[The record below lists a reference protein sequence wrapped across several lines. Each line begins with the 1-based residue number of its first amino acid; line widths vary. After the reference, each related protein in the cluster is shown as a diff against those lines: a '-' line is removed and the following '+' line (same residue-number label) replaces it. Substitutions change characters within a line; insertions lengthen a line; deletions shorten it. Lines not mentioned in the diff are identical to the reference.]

1 MKILYVLFF
10 VLMSWG
16 LHALPDYQDHKQLP
30 DKKVASHVNPL
41 IALINSGNTTELESY
56 VHKHF
61 SPYWSAQMA
70 QTLAY
75 FALIEANHG
84 SLTFYASR
92 DYATPLPQN
101 ELVAI
106 LYSELTES
114 WLALTLI
121 GNGDKV
127 EIVNVSSANLLSD
140 IELPEAVD
148 LVQASKE
155 TADYVTKLAE
165 HIVPPMVNIP
175 AGDFIMGTTG
185 GEKQAQ
191 PAHKVSLSAF
201 QLGKYAVTVAEFSK
215 FAAATGYSPDSSCND
230 FIDAEGLRGP
240 DHKGSG
246 RWDKHRYNYSEYQ
259 PVTCISWQDAN
270 NYAAWL
276 SEQTGQ
282 QYRLPT
288 EQEWEYATKA
298 NTTSRYFWGDDPL
311 QTEACQYGNFA
322 DLSGEQVN
330 NRLYSYSNKG
340 FIEHLNCDDGE
351 AYNAIVGLYRPN
363 PFGLYDMVG
372 NVSQFL
378 NSCFNPQGYVSDAA
392 ADPASCEFLATRG
405 GNWHYPAQ
413 PHSNRGRF
421 KREGWN
427 VAAGIGFRLAMDGH
441 SDVVL
446 PGSQKFEQQLNQAQQ
461 AHLAMRAPLL
471 AAVEKPSLAERSN
484 GKLLLS
490 WLPSADKRV
499 TGYDIY
505 RSRIKLAHLLAGYY
519 QKHYEKTYTVGA
531 DSTEL
536 EVSLPDSDGSFIVV
550 ARSDQLL
557 GLPSEAVVKL
567 APAAVATIPGRI
579 NMQQLTHL
587 RNAPLYYFAASEDKP
602 ERYLVFKTNKAT
614 EQNTVTLRFDT
625 EVTKAGWYRL
635 NYKGSSFQ
643 NGEFFQLWQGR
654 KLAGRVSYQRDID
667 DSVSN
672 RHKVYLQAGEQPLE
686 LTVLRE
692 DFDRWGLSWLELIEA
707 ES

>member
-1 MKILYVLFF
+1 MGVKCIPAIVVILLF
-10 VLMSWG
+10 
-16 LHALPDYQDHKQLP
+16 A
-30 DKKVASHVNPL
+30 
-41 IALINSGNTTELESY
+41 
-56 VHKHF
+56 
-61 SPYWSAQMA
+61 
-70 QTLAY
+70 
-75 FALIEANHG
+75 
-84 SLTFYASR
+84 
-92 DYATPLPQN
+92 
-101 ELVAI
+101 
-106 LYSELTES
+106 
-114 WLALTLI
+114 
-121 GNGDKV
+121 
-127 EIVNVSSANLLSD
+127 SSASLISV
-140 IELPEAVD
+140 A
-148 LVQASKE
+148 
-155 TADYVTKLAE
+155 AE

-185 GEKQAQ
+185 GEKQAR

-215 FAAATGYSPDSSCND
+215 FAAATGYNPDSSCND

-240 DHKGSG
+240 EHKGSG
-246 RWDKHRYNYSEYQ
+246 RWDKHRYSYSDYQ

-276 SEQTGQ
+276 SKQTGLH
-282 QYRLPT
+282 YRLPT

-311 QTEACQYGNFA
+311 QTQACQYGNFA

-330 NRLYSYSNKG
+330 NQLYGYSNKG

-378 NSCFNPQGYVSDAA
+378 NSCFSPQGYVSGAA
-392 ADPASCEFLATRG
+392 LDTASCEFIATRG

-441 SDVVL
+441 SDAVL
-446 PGSQKFEQQLNQAQQ
+446 PASQKFEQQLHQAQQ
-461 AHLAMRAPLL
+461 AHLATRAPLL
-471 AAVEKPSLAERSN
+471 AAVEKPSLAEGSN

-505 RSRIKLAHLLAGYY
+505 RSTIKQAHLLGGFY
-519 QKHYEKTYTVGA
+519 QKHYAKAYAVGT

-536 EVSLPDSDGSFIVV
+536 EVTLPDSGGSFIVV
-550 ARSDQLL
+550 ARSGQLS
-557 GLPSEAVVKL
+557 GLPSEKAVKL
-567 APAAVATIPGRI
+567 APAAVAAIPGRI
-579 NMQQLTHL
+579 DMQQLTQLH
-587 RNAPLYYFAASEDKP
+587 NAPLYYFAASEDKP
-602 ERYLVFKTNKAT
+602 ERYLVFKTNKVT
-614 EQNTVTLRFDT
+614 EQNRVRLRFDT
-625 EVTKAGWYRL
+625 QVAKAGWYQL

-654 KLAGRVSYQRDID
+654 KLAGRVSYQRGVD

-672 RHKVYLQAGEQPLE
+672 RHKVYLEAGRHALE
-686 LTVLRE
+686 LTILRE
-692 DFDRWGLSWLELIEA
+692 DFDRWGLSWLELTQLER
-707 ES
+707 